1 MKRRKRKQQF
11 TPSEPSQLNM
21 SDFDIMRSFNWYRQ
35 NYNEKDARRF
45 LLEYIQ
51 CAKKRAAVNSQ
62 SYIPL
67 SVCWGARL
75 IANGNTLPS
84 SVVTHVEKYIESA
97 QPRKKVV
104 TERPMP
110 TVSAEE
116 KSKRIVAR
124 AYAYASEMIEKLYD
138 SKGKEEISAVA
149 IVEIYQLNRSQAL
162 ELAEEIYTAHIQDLE
177 QLSKDEDLQEA
188 YSFLTKRQQSLIHK
202 NLKNFRKELQSVK
215 NEKAENSKKKVRKV
229 RIKPI
234 EEQLAKLK
242 FIPKVFENVEQI
254 NMKHLPEKK
263 VLYLVS
269 EEKRSLIR
277 LESAKGFEIRSAFL
291 TNVEKAERYIIYGKE
306 LEAATKLLKVPK
318 KDSRVMK
325 TFKGYATVR
334 RVDEIELKNNEYRS
348 TDKFCVVQ
356 GFNEL

>member
-1 MKRRKRKQQF
+1 MRRKRKQQN
-11 TPSEPSQLNM
+11 TITEPM
-21 SDFDIMRSFNWYRQ
+21 SLIMNDSDIMHTYNWYRQ

-84 SVVTHVEKYIESA
+84 SVVSHVEKYIESA
-97 QPRKKVV
+97 KPRRRVV
-104 TERPMP
+104 VERPIP

-116 KSKRIVAR
+116 KSRRIVAN
-124 AYAYASEMIEKLYD
+124 AYAYASELIEKLYD
-138 SKGKEEISAVA
+138 SKGKEEISAVS
-149 IVEIYQLNRSQAL
+149 IIEIYQLNRSQAL
-162 ELAEEIYTAHIQDLE
+162 ELAEEVYSSHIQDLE

-202 NLKNFRKELQSVK
+202 NLKNFRKELESVK
-215 NEKAENSKKKVRKV
+215 NEKVENSKKKVRKV

-254 NMKHLPEKK
+254 NMKHILEKK

-269 EEKRSLIR
+269 QEKRSLIR

-291 TNVEKAERYIIYGKE
+291 TNVEKAEKYIIYGKE
-306 LEAATKLLKVPK
+306 LEAAAKLLKVPK

-325 TFKGYATVR
+325 TFKGYVKVR
-334 RVDEIELKNNEYRS
+334 RIDEIELKNNEYRS

>member
-1 MKRRKRKQQF
+1 MRRKRKQQNIIN
-11 TPSEPSQLNM
+11 EPTELNM
-21 SDFDIMRSFNWYRQ
+21 SDSDIMHFYNWYRQ

-51 CAKKRAAVNSQ
+51 CSQKKAAVNSQ

-84 SVVTHVEKYIESA
+84 NVVSHVEKYIESA
-97 QPRKKVV
+97 RPHKRIVV
-104 TERPMP
+104 ERLVP
-110 TVSAEE
+110 TLSAEE
-116 KSKRIVAR
+116 KSRRVVAN
-124 AYAYASEMIEKLYD
+124 AYSYAAELIEKLYD
-138 SKGKEEISAVA
+138 SKGKEEISAVS
-149 IVEIYQLNRSQAL
+149 IIDIYQLNRSQAL
-162 ELAEEIYTAHIQDLE
+162 ELAKEVYTAHIRDLE

-188 YSFLTKRQQSLIHK
+188 YSFLTKRQQNLIHK
-202 NLKNFRKELQSVK
+202 NLKNFRKELESVK
-215 NEKAENSKKKVRKV
+215 NEKVENSKKKVRKV
-229 RIKPI
+229 RLKPI

-242 FIPKVFENVEQI
+242 FIPKIFENVEQI
-254 NMKHLPEKK
+254 NMKHILEKK

-277 LESAKGFEIRSAFL
+277 LESAKGFEIRGAFL
-291 TNVEKAERYIIYGKE
+291 ANVEKAERYIIYGKE
-306 LEAATKLLKVPK
+306 LEAAAKLLKIPK

-325 TFKGYATVR
+325 TFKGYANVR

>member
-1 MKRRKRKQQF
+1 MRRKRKQQN
-11 TPSEPSQLNM
+11 TITEPTQLNM
-21 SDFDIMRSFNWYRQ
+21 NDFDIMRFYNWYRQ

-51 CAKKRAAVNSQ
+51 CSKKRAAVNSQ

-75 IANGNTLPS
+75 ITNGNTLPS
-84 SVVTHVEKYIESA
+84 SVVSHVERYIESA
-97 QPRKKVV
+97 QPRKKIIA
-104 TERPMP
+104 ERLVPI
-110 TVSAEE
+110 VSAEE
-116 KSKRIVAR
+116 KNRRIVAK
-124 AYAYASEMIEKLYD
+124 AYAYASELIEKLYD
-138 SKGKEEISAVA
+138 SKGKEEISATP
-149 IVEIYQLNRSQAL
+149 IIEIYQLNRSQSL
-162 ELAEEIYTAHIQDLE
+162 VLAEEIYSAHIQDLE

-188 YSFLTKRQQSLIHK
+188 YSFLTKRQQNLIHK
-202 NLKNFRKELQSVK
+202 NLKNFYKELQSVK
-215 NEKAENSKKKVRKV
+215 NEVVENSKKKVRKI

-234 EEQLAKLK
+234 EEQLANLK

-254 NMKHLPEKK
+254 NMKHILEKK

-291 TNVEKAERYIIYGKE
+291 TNIDKAERYIIYGKE
-306 LEAATKLLKVPK
+306 LEAAAKLLKVPK
-318 KDSRVMK
+318 KDNRVMK
-325 TFKGYATVR
+325 TFKGYAKVR

>member
-1 MKRRKRKQQF
+1 MRRKRKQQN
-11 TPSEPSQLNM
+11 TITEPTQLNM
-21 SDFDIMRSFNWYRQ
+21 NDFDIMRFYNWYRQ

-51 CAKKRAAVNSQ
+51 CSKKRAAVNSQ

-75 IANGNTLPS
+75 ITNGNTLPS
-84 SVVTHVEKYIESA
+84 SVVSHVERYIESA
-97 QPRKKVV
+97 QPRKKIIA
-104 TERPMP
+104 ERLVP

-116 KSKRIVAR
+116 KNRRIVAK
-124 AYAYASEMIEKLYD
+124 AYAYASELIEKLYD
-138 SKGKEEISAVA
+138 SKGKEEISATP
-149 IVEIYQLNRSQAL
+149 IIEIYQLNRSQSL
-162 ELAEEIYTAHIQDLE
+162 VLAEEIYSAHIQDLE

-188 YSFLTKRQQSLIHK
+188 YSFLTKRQQNLIHK
-202 NLKNFRKELQSVK
+202 NLKNFYKELQSVK
-215 NEKAENSKKKVRKV
+215 NEVVENSKKKVRKI

-234 EEQLAKLK
+234 EEQLANLK

-254 NMKHLPEKK
+254 NMKHILEKK

-291 TNVEKAERYIIYGKE
+291 TNIDKAERYIIYGKE
-306 LEAATKLLKVPK
+306 LEAAAKLLKVPK
-318 KDSRVMK
+318 KDNRVMK
-325 TFKGYATVR
+325 TFKGYAKVR